1 MVDDMMDVELYY
13 SSLPVDAVPEL
24 LMGTGFTIERMK
36 KDYKERDME
45 KALVA
50 LFQKSG
56 EYTIMHCPASKIQ
69 KAPGCAG

>member
-1 MVDDMMDVELYY
+1 MMGVELYY

-45 KALVA
+45 KALVV

-56 EYTIMHCPASKIQ
+56 E
-69 KAPGCAG
+69 